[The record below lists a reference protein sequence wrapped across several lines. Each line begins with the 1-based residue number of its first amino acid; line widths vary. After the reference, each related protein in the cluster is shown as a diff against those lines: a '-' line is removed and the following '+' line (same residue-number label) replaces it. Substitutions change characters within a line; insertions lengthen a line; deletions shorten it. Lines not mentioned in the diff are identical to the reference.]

1 MRRRSVADELR
12 ADDRAR
18 VSALTPAERV
28 RLALE
33 LGARCLALRAARSGG
48 SPEEVAIE
56 FQRRRQ
62 ARRRPSR
69 CLEELIG

>member
-12 ADDRAR
+12 ASELER
-18 VSALTPAERV
+18 VSALPAGERV

-33 LGARCLALRAARSGG
+33 LGRRSLELHCAESGLSRAAARR
-48 SPEEVAIE
+48 ELE
-56 FQRRRQ
+56 RRRQ

-69 CLEELIG
+69 CLEDLLA